1 MCYNI
6 LGDMMNKLAYIFLT
20 FILYSFLGWVV
31 EVIVGYIQQRKL
43 INRGFLIGP
52 LCPIYGVGGL
62 IILLTLGKYDDDPLV
77 LFFMSIML
85 CAVLEYFTS
94 YLMEKIFKNRWWDY
108 SYMKYNING
117 RVCLEFAC
125 AFGVGGVFVTYIS
138 NPLMLKLLDMINLKI
153 LNIVA
158 ILLAIIFI
166 IDFVISFKIIFKLK
180 NISNSI
186 RSDSTE
192 IITKK
197 VKETLKDKS
206 IFLRRLL
213 DSFPDMQIYNKL
225 AILKER
231 IERDK
236 KELKE
241 EKKKRRSRFFK

>member
-1 MCYNI
+1 M
-6 LGDMMNKLAYIFLT
+6 
-20 FILYSFLGWVV
+20 
-31 EVIVGYIQQRKL
+31 EVIVGLIQHKRF
-43 INRGFLIGP
+43 INRGFLVGP
-52 LCPIYGVGGL
+52 LCPIYGVGSV

-77 LFFMSIML
+77 LFLLSVIL

-108 SYMKYNING
+108 SEFKFNING
-117 RVCLEFAC
+117 RICLEFAC
-125 AFGVGGVFVTYIS
+125 GFGVGGVVVTYIT
-138 NPLMLKLLDMINLKI
+138 NPFIVSVIKMIDVTI
-153 LNIVA
+153 IHIIA
-158 ILLAIIFI
+158 GTLAVLFI
-166 IDFVISFKIIFKLK
+166 IDFIISFKIIFKLK

-197 VKETLKDKS
+197 VKEILKSKNV
-206 IFLRRLL
+206 LLKRLM

-236 KELKE
+236 LELKE
-241 EKKKRRSRFFK
+241 EKKKRRHGFFK